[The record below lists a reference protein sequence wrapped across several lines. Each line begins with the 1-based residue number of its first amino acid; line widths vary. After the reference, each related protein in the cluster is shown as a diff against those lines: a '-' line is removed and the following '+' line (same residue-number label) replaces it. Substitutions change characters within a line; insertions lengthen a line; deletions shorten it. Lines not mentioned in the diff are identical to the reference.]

1 MRILRILTRLNLGGP
16 ARQALAADTLLRRRG
31 HEIRLLA
38 GRPEPGEGE
47 LFGEFVRRGHDVVRL
62 PSLRRGIAPTRDL
75 LALRAIKRQI
85 AGFAPELVHTHA
97 SKAGA
102 LGRRALR
109 GPAHGSLARVHTFHG
124 HVLEGYFPPPV
135 SRRLTAV
142 ERRLARETDRIVA
155 VSHRTADDLI
165 RLGVAPEERI
175 QVIQPG
181 VELDRLLEL
190 PRPRTGTRG
199 PLRELVG
206 AAEEDVLVGVVGRL
220 ADVKEPWR
228 ALAIFEL
235 LQERY
240 PRLHLLFVGDGD
252 QRRGL
257 ERRILGLGQGGE
269 KRCHLL
275 GAREDMPEILSE
287 LDAVLLTSRTE
298 GMPVSLIEAGAA
310 GLPVVA
316 RDVGG
321 VAEVC
326 VHERTAWLGET
337 DEELAFGLARL
348 LDDPAEALAMGQRA
362 RLRVARQHSAERLA
376 GRLEELYEHV
386 VGERR
391 ERLAGEAR

>member
-175 QVIQPG
+175 QVIHTPG
-181 VELDRLLEL
+181 HSPGSVCFHAERAELLFSGDTLFRMGVGRTDLWGGSYPPLMESIRSRILSL
-190 PRPRTGTRG
+190 PGSTRVIPGHG
-199 PLRELVG
+199 PETTVG
-206 AAEEDVLVGVVGRL
+206 AEMQAN
-220 ADVKEPWR
+220 P
-228 ALAIFEL
+228 F
-235 LQERY
+235 
-240 PRLHLLFVGDGD
+240 LHM
-252 QRRGL
+252 Q
-257 ERRILGLGQGGE
+257 
-269 KRCHLL
+269 
-275 GAREDMPEILSE
+275 
-287 LDAVLLTSRTE
+287 
-298 GMPVSLIEAGAA
+298 
-310 GLPVVA
+310 
-316 RDVGG
+316 
-321 VAEVC
+321 
-326 VHERTAWLGET
+326 
-337 DEELAFGLARL
+337 
-348 LDDPAEALAMGQRA
+348 
-362 RLRVARQHSAERLA
+362 
-376 GRLEELYEHV
+376 
-386 VGERR
+386 
-391 ERLAGEAR
+391 